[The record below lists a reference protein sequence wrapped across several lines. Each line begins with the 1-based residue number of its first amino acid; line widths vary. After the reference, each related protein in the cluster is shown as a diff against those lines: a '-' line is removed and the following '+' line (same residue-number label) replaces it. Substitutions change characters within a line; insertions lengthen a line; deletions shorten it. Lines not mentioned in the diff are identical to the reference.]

1 MNDGKASTSTSRAQL
16 RPAHILHRAY
26 GITSKRSHKS
36 SIASGG
42 SRSSTSSGQFFVLNA
57 AKPLSHSA
65 NSNVHTANE
74 SNRSGKVIKARST
87 AGISAVS
94 MSRSQMIERL
104 RTITD
109 SASTRTK
116 LRSKKPKVQQISP
129 LTPNVGH
136 LKRTTVTSSKASAT
150 VSPPRFTKQPTKRG
164 RFHPFRHTTKLPR
177 TTTTT
182 TEEPI
187 TDETIYTN
195 AVARGVSI
203 AKKLTRGSEMDSW
216 ENVRNST
223 TSSASDASAARLKL
237 LATTLAQVR
246 AKYDALRGEYLKLYR
261 EFKLS
266 NATHIQKKIVSEGLP
281 NANVAVV
288 NINKTQLLS
297 NLRALTRLTGML
309 SRMISMEKNKKEGNH
324 SKVHTSTSVK
334 PASDNSNRAKQS
346 RTDEGEEKTNKN
358 GSKKTHEHEPERK
371 QNTASHLS
379 SSSALRTGSF
389 KNTRI
394 YSEHAVKGA
403 TYESSVEGRQEGSIT
418 TGNIL
423 NENESQGKAEPS
435 ADGDETQLTQ
445 VESATIS
452 AEIPRQVL
460 FEVNRGDNK
469 KSSAIK
475 SIETSYQEYLGVS
488 EVTQKKAEG
497 KTLKVHP
504 PELLTIDESTQK
516 ENSELITDIEASVKD
531 AQTESDNRNASP
543 FEEPSSTR
551 ADVSSNVHISIKPL
565 SPAQGASQ
573 SSINGDISLSELVM
587 QLKKE
592 QQKLRAPH
600 AIAIPKSLIDDN
612 EAESVST
619 TKSVDVA
626 TTRVPR
632 KEILEAIY
640 NHLSNLEAN
649 GLNTETSYR
658 TAEACELV
666 QCDFEAGSLCSY
678 ESTKDELSPS
688 SRLYKKRVRR
698 TPHLIRRSWHNWQ
711 GRYRN
716 RLTGIAHS
724 KVFSKSNQ
732 RFAAAYVR
740 PHQWAALTTSL
751 ISGQAETIRFRAW
764 EATTGLQLR
773 GCCDSIKNCPFH
785 TELGVNKES
794 RNWKDYSL
802 TCPKGTSKLIFLCEN
817 KGVNQG
823 ACGIDNV
830 FLVSKSCSPFI
841 DAQRQNEGRI

>member
-87 AGISAVS
+87 AGISARKVYTTSQLPLHRLTDAQLRLLLRKHSKRGNTQVS
-94 MSRSQMIERL
+94 MSRSEMIERL

-216 ENVRNST
+216 ENARNST

-297 NLRALTRLTGML
+297 NLRALTR
-309 SRMISMEKNKKEGNH
+309 
-324 SKVHTSTSVK
+324 
-334 PASDNSNRAKQS
+334 
-346 RTDEGEEKTNKN
+346 
-358 GSKKTHEHEPERK
+358 
-371 QNTASHLS
+371 HLS

-688 SRLYKKRVRR
+688 SRLYKKRMRR